1 MSTEKHSP
9 NVLFIAVDDLRPFLG
24 CYGDLNAHTPH
35 LDALAKRGV
44 TFTNA
49 MCTAPSC
56 GPSRAALMTGRLP
69 TRTGLYGFQQW
80 AGRED
85 FESIVTLPEYF
96 RKNGYETFASGKIH
110 HNSLCVHSYTQQA
123 VDINKASREPD
134 PTAMVPRA
142 DREWS
147 VNNIATIRT
156 ANYSHAPCMADCID
170 WSGGSGEGPPKSV
183 KLVSGPSDD
192 TVMDCMDG
200 ITAQFG
206 VDVLRQKHEKP
217 FFLATGFVRP
227 HLPFIAPRQYF
238 EHYPL
243 ESLQL
248 HPVKEDDLADSPWVA
263 RRNAHVQDDIN
274 VRQAD
279 PQGRA
284 RVIQAYY
291 ACASFV
297 DDMIGLVLTELAQS
311 AYADNTI
318 VVFWSDHGWHLG
330 EKRSWRKFSL
340 WEESARTPMIIADPR
355 SPVTAGQQC
364 SRPVGLIDLYPTL
377 TDLCAIGT
385 VDNLDGVSLRPLLD
399 NPEADTSEL
408 RAPELTVQGRGNYSL
423 RDEEWRYTRYFDG
436 GEELFNHKK
445 DPYEWM
451 NLAVDSR
458 YDEIRSR
465 FSSLVPKDS
474 VPTVEPRGLSCW
486 ADLDKDDM
494 EQFRTEIWPR
504 WLEEATPPLE

>member
-1 MSTEKHSP
+1 MEKHKP

-24 CYGDLNAHTPH
+24 CYGDKNAHTPH
-35 LDALAKRGV
+35 IDSLASRGV

-69 TRTGLYGFQQW
+69 TRTGIYGFQDW
-80 AGRED
+80 AGCES

-96 RKNGYETFASGKIH
+96 RKHGYKTFSSGKIH
-110 HNSLCVHSYTQQA
+110 HNSIRVHSYTQQA
-123 VDINKASREPD
+123 VDTNKASGDPD
-134 PTAMVPRA
+134 PTVMVPRA

-147 VNNIATIRT
+147 VNNIAAIRK
-156 ANYSHAPCMADCID
+156 ANYNHAPCLPDCID
-170 WSGGSGEGPPKSV
+170 WSSGDSEGPPKSV

-192 TVMDCMDG
+192 AAMDCMDG
-200 ITAQFG
+200 VTVQFG
-206 VDVLRQKHEKP
+206 VNVLRQEHDKP

-227 HLPFIAPRQYF
+227 HLPFIAPRSYF
-238 EHYPL
+238 DHYPL
-243 ESLQL
+243 EKLQF
-248 HPVKEDDLADSPWVA
+248 HPVKDDDLADSPWVA
-263 RRNAHVQDDIN
+263 RRNARVQDDIN
-274 VRQAD
+274 IRKAD
-279 PQGRA
+279 PLGRA

-297 DDMIGLVLTELAQS
+297 DDMIGTVLAELAQS
-311 AYADNTI
+311 PYADNTV

-355 SPVTAGQQC
+355 SSETSGKQC
-364 SRPVGLIDLYPTL
+364 NRPVGLIDIYPTL
-377 TDLCAIGT
+377 ADLCGLPSQS
-385 VDNLDGVSLRPLLD
+385 DLDGVSLRPLLD
-399 NPEADTSEL
+399 EPTADKPGLCT
-408 RAPELTVQGRGNYSL
+408 PELTVQGRGNYSL

-445 DPYEWM
+445 DPYEWT
-451 NLAVDSR
+451 NLATDSR
-458 YDEIRSR
+458 YDDVKSHLAS
-465 FSSLVPKDS
+465 FLPQDS

-486 ADLDKDDM
+486 ADLDKEDM
-494 EQFRTEIWPR
+494 EQFRCKTWPR
-504 WLEEATPPLE
+504 WLKEATPPLE